1 MKKVTEEWEIW
12 DEEEEEAKKLVPLRF
27 HGQIYIFEKK
37 ASKRTPVKKMWD
49 YAIKLKKEFVPR
61 KGKIYLLS
69 KKEREEVYE
78 FIDEQLR
85 KRYIRLLKLPQLA
98 LIFFVE
104 KKDSKKRIGQNY
116 RYLNE
121 WTIKNPL
128 PLISDIVENIGI
140 KKVFTKLDLQWGIII
155 YRSRRKISGK
165 KCSQLQKSCLN
176 LL

>member
-1 MKKVTEEWEIW
+1 M
-12 DEEEEEAKKLVPLRF
+12 
-27 HGQIYIFEKK
+27 
-37 ASKRTPVKKMWD
+37 KKMWD

-104 KKDSKKRIGQNY
+104 KKDSKKRIG
-116 RYLNE
+116 
-121 WTIKNPL
+121 
-128 PLISDIVENIGI
+128 
-140 KKVFTKLDLQWGIII
+140 
-155 YRSRRKISGK
+155 
-165 KCSQLQKSCLN
+165 
-176 LL
+176 